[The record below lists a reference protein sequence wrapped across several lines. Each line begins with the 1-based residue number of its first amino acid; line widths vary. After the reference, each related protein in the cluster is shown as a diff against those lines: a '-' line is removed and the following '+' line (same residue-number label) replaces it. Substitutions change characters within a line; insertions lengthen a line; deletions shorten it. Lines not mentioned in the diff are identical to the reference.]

1 MNFAT
6 WSIRNPVP
14 TILLFALLSFAG
26 FYGFKQLPIQN
37 FPDIDLPAVNV
48 TMSLPGAA
56 PAQLAT
62 MNTERKLRAL
72 IFSLLQFSA
81 RRALRYGWHC
91 AGALSGTADCAR
103 SRPPMG

>member
-48 TMSLPGAA
+48 TLSLPGAA
-56 PAQLAT
+56 PAQLE
-62 MNTERKLRAL
+62 TEV
-72 IFSLLQFSA
+72 A
-81 RRALRYGWHC
+81 RRVEDTLSTLQGLRHLRTTITTGRVSINVCLLYTSD
-91 AGALSGTADCAR
+91 AADE
-103 SRPPMG
+103 